1 MKNQESQYYKFS
13 FRSEKKIPVYFQHGL
28 FDSSDGFICNYE
40 RNCLPFI
47 MLKRGFDVWI
57 GNSRGNKYSKYA
69 EIRAGKDATTFSAD
83 KKFWDYSFH
92 DMGLYDIPANID
104 QILKINCSGE
114 KIIYFGHSQGG
125 AAILAGMSEN
135 IDYFKQYLRTV
146 VLLAPAS
153 RIDRYDSSVLN
164 LLREIQLDE
173 KLESRGIYEVL
184 PHNPDMNSFSV
195 KISRIYPTFHYA
207 MLEMCSDEVS
217 WMNCPERI
225 KVYMAHYPSGSS
237 LKSLIH
243 FKQLIDAKQFQKFDY
258 GEEENLKLYGSAKA
272 PKYNLEN
279 IQDIPI
285 ILCGGLN
292 DKLTHI
298 EDIRWLREEIKS
310 TLFRYHEFDHMGH
323 ASFLINNDITWF
335 NFVLRDIYQIIHNE
349 RDINS
354 KIKIEEKKE
363 SDNLKTIE
371 INHIS
376 EKNSYQNLN
385 ENQNNN
391 KIEIKEYTESEEF
404 ENVTIT
410 NVVNVVNTQT
420 IIINHKTNSSI
431 DINSNSISINETSKT
446 QQTYEAKY

>member
-1 MKNQESQYYKFS
+1 
-13 FRSEKKIPVYFQHGL
+13 
-28 FDSSDGFICNYE
+28 
-40 RNCLPFI
+40 

-69 EIRAGKDATTFSAD
+69 EIRSGKDASTISSD
-83 KKFWDYSFH
+83 KAYWDYSFH
-92 DMGLYDIPANID
+92 EMGMYDLPANID
-104 QILKINCSGE
+104 QILKVNCSGE

-125 AAILAGMSEN
+125 ASVLAGMSEN
-135 IDYFKQYLRTV
+135 IDYFKKYLRTV

-173 KLESRGIYEVL
+173 KLQSRGIYEVL
-184 PHNPDMNSFSV
+184 PHNPDLNSLSV
-195 KISRIYPTFHYA
+195 KISQIYPTFHYA
-207 MLEMCSDEVS
+207 MLEMCSDEES

-258 GEEENLKLYGSAKA
+258 GEEENLKLYGSAKPA
-272 PKYNLEN
+272 KYNLEN
-279 IQDIPI
+279 IKDIPI

-310 TLFRYHEFDHMGH
+310 TIFKYHEFDHMGH

-335 NFVLRDIYQIIHNE
+335 NFVLRDIYQILKNE
-349 RDINS
+349 QIIKNKTNLEENS
-354 KIKIEEKKE
+354 
-363 SDNLKTIE
+363 KTIE
-371 INHIS
+371 IDTVKHQEIHS
-376 EKNSYQNLN
+376 ESK
-385 ENQNNN
+385 
-391 KIEIKEYTESEEF
+391 KIENLEYTESEDF
-404 ENVTIT
+404 ENITIT
-410 NVVNVVNTQT
+410 NVVNVVNTKT
-420 IIINHKTNSSI
+420 IVLNSK
-431 DINSNSISINETSKT
+431 NSISIDVNSNSHSSNRSSKT
-446 QQTYEAKY
+446 QQTYEAK